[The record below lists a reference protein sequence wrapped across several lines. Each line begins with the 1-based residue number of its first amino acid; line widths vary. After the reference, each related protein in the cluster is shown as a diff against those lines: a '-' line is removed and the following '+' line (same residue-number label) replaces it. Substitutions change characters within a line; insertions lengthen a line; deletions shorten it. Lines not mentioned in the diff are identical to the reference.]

1 MFNLYTLWIRIWW
14 FSFHSTYKKRST
26 CNVEKSLFC
35 MVGPSNHRIIA
46 FGKFP
51 IIIYLPSVCSV
62 TSTESSYSCY
72 FPDAWHCDKRNSTCP
87 GSDTPFK
94 NAYDSLIRLVDS
106 LTKAQIIWMIKG
118 KWFWIMI
125 TVKIFCNEMMGL
137 AIILG
142 FNVQSWAKGTFLE
155 GWENLNNYEMRCLSC
170 EM

>member
-1 MFNLYTLWIRIWW
+1 MWKKVFSAWLGHHTVGSLLSENFLLSFICHQCVLWLLQKV
-14 FSFHSTYKKRST
+14 H
-26 CNVEKSLFC
+26 
-35 MVGPSNHRIIA
+35 
-46 FGKFP
+46 
-51 IIIYLPSVCSV
+51 
-62 TSTESSYSCY
+62 SYSCY

-125 TVKIFCNEMMGL
+125 TVKLFCNEMMVL

-142 FNVQSWAKGTFLE
+142 LNVQSWAKGTFLGLRKSE
-155 GWENLNNYEMRCLSC
+155 QLWNEVFVMRNVVYDI
-170 EM
+170 